1 MKMRLECPVCGN
13 RTFEVEMDA
22 EKLNNFVVVCGDC
35 GECIATVNSYS
46 IDWVEDDE
54 DATDSD

>member
-1 MKMRLECPVCGN
+1 MKMRLECPGCGN
-13 RTFEVEMDA
+13 NTFRVEMDA
-22 EKLNNFVVVCGDC
+22 KKLNSFVVVCEDC